1 MKLQAYEKKETETL
15 QALRT
20 APFGMWLEFLRED
33 HAEEMNAG
41 SIPWLLWLPW
51 VEMRE
56 CAMRWEG
63 QFKDPY

>member
-1 MKLQAYEKKETETL
+1 MIFQKKTVEEIIPKASVEVKLQAYEKKETETL

-41 SIPWLLWLPW
+41 SSLIPWLP
-51 VEMRE
+51 
-56 CAMRWEG
+56 
-63 QFKDPY
+63 